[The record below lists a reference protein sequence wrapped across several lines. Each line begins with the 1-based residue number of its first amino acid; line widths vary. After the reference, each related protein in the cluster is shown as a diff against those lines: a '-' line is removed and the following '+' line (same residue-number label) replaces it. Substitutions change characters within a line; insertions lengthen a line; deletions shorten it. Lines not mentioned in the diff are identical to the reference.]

1 MKSVLDNHDIS
12 NKKIAILAT
21 DGFEESELL
30 EPKNKLTEMGATVDV
45 VSVKSGQIKAWK
57 DKDWGQKVKVDKV
70 LADVEAADYDALILP
85 GGVMN
90 PDSLRTE
97 KEAIDFIKEF
107 NQLQK
112 PIAAICH
119 GPWTLIEAQVVK
131 GRVMTSYPSL
141 ATDLK
146 NAGADWVD
154 KELVESKG
162 VITSR
167 NPKDLPVF
175 INAIADV
182 LQTYKERSSH

>member
-1 MKSVLDNHDIS
+1 MKSQSQHQHDIS

-30 EPKNKLTEMGATVDV
+30 EPKNKLAEMGATVEV
-45 VSVKSGQIKAWK
+45 ISLKPGQIKGWCHT
-57 DKDWGQKVKVDKV
+57 DWGQKVKVDK
-70 LADVEAADYDALILP
+70 LLSDVKASDYDALVLP

-97 KEAIDFIKEF
+97 KKAIEFIKEF
-107 NQLQK
+107 DQQKK

-119 GPWTLIEAQVVK
+119 GPWTLIEAQLTK

-146 NAGADWVD
+146 NSGADWVD

-162 VITSR
+162 IITSR

-175 INAIADV
+175 INAIADA
-182 LQTYKERSSH
+182 LQASKERAH